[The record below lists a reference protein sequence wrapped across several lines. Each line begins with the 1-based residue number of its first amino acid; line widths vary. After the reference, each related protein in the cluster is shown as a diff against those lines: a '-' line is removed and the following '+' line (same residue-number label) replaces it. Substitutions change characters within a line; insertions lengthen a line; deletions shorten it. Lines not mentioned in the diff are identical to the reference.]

1 MRRLGSRD
9 FFMLLLLAMMAFFT
23 FSALQQV
30 NRGDAPTYSQIRE
43 LFHQGRVEYFTLE
56 DSTLTLTLR
65 GQKEGESV
73 RMVYQVAG
81 AVKVPVIGMGG
92 IWTAEDAL
100 EFILAGATAV
110 AVGTANFHNPY
121 ATVEVIDGIL
131 AYMQRHGVQDIRSL
145 VGAVQG

>member
-1 MRRLGSRD
+1 MRRLVSRD

-73 RMVYQVAG
+73 RMVYQVASPL
-81 AVKVPVIGMGG
+81 VFYSDMRQ
-92 IWTAEDAL
+92 L
-100 EFILAGATAV
+100 
-110 AVGTANFHNPY
+110 
-121 ATVEVIDGIL
+121 IDEQLPPGC
-131 AYMQRHGVQDIRSL
+131 
-145 VGAVQG
+145 